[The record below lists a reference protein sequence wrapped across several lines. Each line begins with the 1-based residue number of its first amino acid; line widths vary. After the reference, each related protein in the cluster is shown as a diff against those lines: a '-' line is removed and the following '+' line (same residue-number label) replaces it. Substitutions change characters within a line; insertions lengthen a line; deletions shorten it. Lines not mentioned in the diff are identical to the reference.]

1 MALPAFL
8 IPALTGF
15 AISKLTGASTKKA
28 LQSALLGAAVG
39 GITQGFTADAAA
51 KQLSTDAIT
60 KQAMV
65 SILKESKMNSLTNRG
80 LFIAPVTISATANI
94 VIIRKAANPITA
106 FSLIELLS
114 LNRSLKNFFMLI
126 DYDIL

>member
-39 GITQGFTADAAA
+39 GITQGFGAE
-51 KQLSTDAIT
+51 KLQQGIKEMGDAIVAEAVAN
-60 KQAMV
+60 K
-65 SILKESKMNSLTNRG
+65 G
-80 LFIAPVTISATANI
+80 L
-94 VIIRKAANPITA
+94 
-106 FSLIELLS
+106 LEE
-114 LNRSLKNFFMLI
+114 
-126 DYDIL
+126 